1 MTTMKRYRSVI
12 FAAQAMLT
20 LLIGCQSES
29 HSQQTAAL
37 SRYEATVTR
46 TPHGV
51 AHITA
56 ASWGALGFGE
66 AYAAAED
73 QVCNMALALLQSR
86 GESAS
91 VFGPG
96 REQRNLTRDITVK
109 ALGIPERAEAAL
121 QAQAPDIREW
131 IEGYTAG
138 YNHYLAEH
146 PEGVGSWCDQ
156 AEWVRPVNADAFM
169 AQYLTLVQTLPRAS
183 SAIAAA
189 RLPEPRVSASQPSAA
204 EVWASRPPE
213 SSEADWVR
221 APQLTSTLT
230 DLTLRDMGSNAWA
243 LGDGRTQSANSLL
256 LANPHYPWY
265 GIARFWEKHL
275 TIPGVYDAYG
285 VSLIG
290 TPGVSLGFNA
300 HVGWSHTVSNSKR
313 TVIYQLTLDPSDPT
327 RYRWG
332 NGWRSLTSV
341 DVNVDVRSESKLS
354 TTSHTVWSSHHGP
367 LIALPGI
374 TEDPFTVFAI
384 RDANADNLHVMGQWQ
399 AMGQAQG
406 MDDFIDAHRRFN
418 AMPWVNTIAVS
429 REGRAA
435 YIDNSTVG
443 ALSPEAIADWQARV
457 SADPRQQFLY
467 LDQGLVILDG
477 SQPAHDW
484 RDTSSPVPQT
494 EPFERRPLIESHDY
508 VFNAN
513 DSYWLSDPDN
523 PTTALSP
530 LYGPTHSPRTVRTRM
545 NVELLRPDS
554 PLGYAGKDA
563 LFSMAEMQTALF
575 ANDSLTAQLLLP
587 ELLAACADSP
597 ERALATE
604 TIDLKVACSVLAD
617 WDRRFN
623 LDSRGAVLFRE
634 WLTRYP
640 YNETYLGREL
650 FALPFNPKEPVTTPA
665 GLKDAATA
673 LDKLAEAVALMQ
685 QVGIPLDAPLGKHQ
699 RGHRMN
705 EIFPVHGGNR
715 REGIANL
722 QVSATRYS
730 NPTETPVYTGSD
742 AFLTDSESLSETGY
756 NVVHG
761 SSFIMTLAFTD
772 EGPEAEAILSYSQS
786 GNPDSD
792 FFDDQTALYRDKVW
806 RDILFSQEDITREA
820 ISVNIVRGG
829 SLTVQGDP

>member
-1 MTTMKRYRSVI
+1 MINRNQNFTAT
-12 FAAQAMLT
+12 AAVLALSNVSLLT
-20 LLIGCQSES
+20 ACQSETS
-29 HSQQTAAL
+29 PTATVE
-37 SRYEATVTR
+37 SPRYEATVTR
-46 TPHGV
+46 THHGV

-56 ASWGALGFGE
+56 SSWGALGFGE

-109 ALGIPERAEAAL
+109 ALGIPERAGAAL
-121 QAQAPDIREW
+121 QAQAPDIRDW
-131 IEGYTAG
+131 IEGYAAG
-138 YNHYLAEH
+138 YNQYLAEH
-146 PEGVGSWCDQ
+146 SGVVGSWCDQ
-156 AEWVRPVNADAFM
+156 AEWVRPVSAEAFM

-183 SAIAAA
+183 GANAAA
-189 RLPEPRVSASQPSAA
+189 GLPEPVASEPSFLAPEVSAVKALRSRDA
-204 EVWASRPPE
+204 ETMAV
-213 SSEADWVR
+213 
-221 APQLTSTLT
+221 PQLASALT

-243 LGDGRTQSANSLL
+243 LGDGRTEGANSLL

-300 HVGWSHTVSNSKR
+300 DVGWSHTVSNSKR
-313 TVIYQLTLDPSDPT
+313 TVIYQLTLDPDDPT
-327 RYRWG
+327 RYRWADD
-332 NGWRSLTSV
+332 WRALTAVEVQVGIKAEQAIAPKTHSV
-341 DVNVDVRSESKLS
+341 
-354 TTSHTVWSSHHGP
+354 WFSHHGP
-367 LIALPGI
+367 LIALPGV
-374 TEDPFTVFAI
+374 TDDPYTVFAV
-384 RDANADNLHVMGQWQ
+384 RDANADNIHVMGQWQ
-399 AMGQAQG
+399 AMGQAKG
-406 MDDFIDAHRRFN
+406 MDEFIDAHRRFN
-418 AMPWVNTIAVS
+418 AMPWINTIAVS

-443 ALSPEAIADWQARV
+443 ALSPEAIEDWQTRV

-477 SQPAHDW
+477 SRADQDW
-484 RDTSSPVPQT
+484 RETSSPVPQT
-494 EPFERRPLIESHDY
+494 EPFDQRPLIESRDY

-513 DSYWLSDPDN
+513 DSYWLSDPAN
-523 PTTALSP
+523 PATPLSP

-554 PLGYAGKDA
+554 PLGYAGEDT
-563 LFSMAEMQTALF
+563 LFSMAEVQRALF

-587 ELLAACADSP
+587 EMLTACATDP
-597 ERALATE
+597 QRQLGTD
-604 TIDLKVACSVLAD
+604 TIDLSAACDVLAN

-623 LDSRGAVLFRE
+623 VDSRGAVLFRE

-640 YNETYLGREL
+640 YSETYLGREL
-650 FALPFNPKEPVTTPA
+650 FDVPFNPAKPLTTPF
-665 GLKDAATA
+665 GLKNSDIA
-673 LDKLAEAVALMQ
+673 LDKLAEAVVMMVEAG
-685 QVGIPLDAPLGKHQ
+685 VPLDTPLGKHQ

-705 EIFPVHGGNR
+705 ETFPIHGGNR

-730 NPTETPVYTGSD
+730 NPTETPIYTGSD
-742 AFLTDSESLSETGY
+742 TFVVDSESLSETGY

-761 SSFIMTLAFTD
+761 SSFIMTLVYTN
-772 EGPEAEAILSYSQS
+772 EGPEAQAILSYSQS

-792 FFDDQTALYRDKVW
+792 YFSDQTALYRDKEW
-806 RDILFSQEDITREA
+806 RDILFSPEDIARDA
-820 ISVNIVRGG
+820 LSVKTITSGKSAAG
-829 SLTVQGDP
+829 L

>member
-1 MTTMKRYRSVI
+1 MAPINKVRSV
-12 FAAQAMLT
+12 MLTPLT
-20 LLIGCQSES
+20 LLILLTGCQSES
-29 HSQQTAAL
+29 QSQQTGEPP
-37 SRYEATVTR
+37 RYEATVTR

-109 ALGIPERAEAAL
+109 ALGIPGRAEAAL

-131 IEGYTAG
+131 IEGYAAG
-138 YNHYLAEH
+138 FNHYLAEH
-146 PEGVGSWCDQ
+146 AEGVGSWCDQ

-169 AQYLTLVQTLPRAS
+169 AQYSTMVQTLPRAGA
-183 SAIAAA
+183 AIAAA
-189 RLPEPRVSASQPSAA
+189 RLPEPRVSTSQPSATEA
-204 EVWASRPPE
+204 WTSGAPE

-221 APQLTSTLT
+221 VPQLASTLT

-243 LGDGRTQSANSLL
+243 LGDGRTEGANSLL

-290 TPGVSLGFNA
+290 IPGVSLGFNG

-313 TVIYQLTLDPSDPT
+313 TVIYRLTLNPIDPT

-332 NGWRSLTSV
+332 DGWRSLTSV
-341 DVNVDVRSESKLS
+341 DVDVDVRSESEVS
-354 TTSHTVWSSHHGP
+354 TTSYTVWSSHHGP

-374 TEDPFTVFAI
+374 TDDPFTVFAV
-384 RDANADNLHVMGQWQ
+384 RDANTENLHVMGQWQ

-418 AMPWVNTIAVS
+418 AMPWINTIAVS

-443 ALSPEAIADWQARV
+443 ALSPDTIADWQARV
-457 SADPRQQFLY
+457 SVDPRQHFLY

-477 SQPAHDW
+477 SRPDHDW

-494 EPFERRPLIESHDY
+494 EPFEQRPLIESRDY

-513 DSYWLSDPDN
+513 DSYWLSDPEN
-523 PTTALSP
+523 PATALSP

-545 NVELLRPDS
+545 NVELLRPNS
-554 PLGYAGKDA
+554 PLGYAGNDA

-597 ERALATE
+597 ERVLATE
-604 TIDLKVACSVLAD
+604 TIDLKVACSILGD

-650 FALPFNPKEPVTTPA
+650 FLLPFNPAEPLTTPA

-685 QVGIPLDAPLGKHQ
+685 QLGVPLDTPLGEHQ

-722 QVSATRYS
+722 QISASRYS
-730 NPTETPVYTGSD
+730 NPAETPVYTGSD
-742 AFLTDSESLSETGY
+742 AFMSDSESLSETGY

-829 SLTVQGDP
+829 SHTVQGEP

>member
-1 MTTMKRYRSVI
+1 MINMN
-12 FAAQAMLT
+12 QHLT
-20 LLIGCQSES
+20 A
-29 HSQQTAAL
+29 TAAVLAL
-37 SRYEATVTR
+37 SATSLMTACHSETLSLNATESSHYEATVTR

-56 ASWGALGFGE
+56 SSWGALGFGE

-96 REQRNLTRDITVK
+96 HEQSNLARDITVK
-109 ALGIPERAEAAL
+109 ALGIPERAGAAL
-121 QAQAPDIREW
+121 QAQTPDIRDW
-131 IEGYTAG
+131 IEGYAAG
-138 YNHYLAEH
+138 YNQYLAEH
-146 PEGVGSWCDQ
+146 PEGAGSWCDQ
-156 AEWVRPVNADAFM
+156 AEWVRPVSAKEFM

-183 SAIAAA
+183 GAIAAA
-189 RLPEPRVSASQPSAA
+189 GLPEPAAGDTSLSVTEASAMKAPRPRDA
-204 EVWASRPPE
+204 EAMPV
-213 SSEADWVR
+213 
-221 APQLTSTLT
+221 PQLASTLA

-243 LGDGRTQSANSLL
+243 LGDGRTEGANSLL

-313 TVIYQLTLDPSDPT
+313 TVFYQLNLDPDDPT

-332 NGWRSLTSV
+332 DGWRSLTALEVEVGVKV
-341 DVNVDVRSESKLS
+341 DEGVAPK
-354 TTSHTVWSSHHGP
+354 THTVWFSHHGP

-374 TEDPFTVFAI
+374 NDDPRTVFAV
-384 RDANADNLHVMGQWQ
+384 RDANADNIHVLGQWQ
-399 AMGQAQG
+399 AMGQATG
-406 MDDFIDAHRRFN
+406 MDEFIDAHRRFN

-443 ALSPEAIADWQARV
+443 ALSPQAIEGWRERV
-457 SADPRQQFLY
+457 SADPRQQSLY

-477 SQPAHDW
+477 SRADQDW
-484 RDTSSPVPQT
+484 RETSSPVPQT
-494 EPFERRPLIESHDY
+494 EPFDQRPLIESRDY

-513 DSYWLSDPDN
+513 DSYWLSDPAN
-523 PTTALSP
+523 PAEALSP

-554 PLGYAGKDA
+554 PLGYAGEDA
-563 LFSMAEMQTALF
+563 LFSMAEVQRALF

-587 ELLAACADSP
+587 EMLAACANEP
-597 ERALATE
+597 KRELGTE
-604 TIDLKVACSVLAD
+604 TIDLTVACEVLAN

-623 LDSRGAVLFRE
+623 TGSRGAILFRE

-650 FALPFNPKEPVTTPA
+650 FDVSFNPAKPLTTPF
-665 GLKDAATA
+665 GLKNPDTA
-673 LDKLAEAVALMQ
+673 LNKLAEAVALM
-685 QVGIPLDAPLGKHQ
+685 VDAGVSLDTTLGKYQ

-705 EIFPVHGGNR
+705 EIFPIHGGNR

-730 NPTETPVYTGSD
+730 NPTETPIYTGSD
-742 AFLTDSESLSETGY
+742 TFVADSESLSKTGY

-761 SSFIMTLAFTD
+761 SSFIMTLAYTD
-772 EGPEAEAILSYSQS
+772 EGPEAQAILSYSQS
-786 GNPDSD
+786 GDPDSD
-792 FFDDQTALYRDKVW
+792 YFSDQTALYRDKKW
-806 RDILFSQEDITREA
+806 RDILFSPEDVARDA
-820 ISVNIVRGG
+820 LSVNI
-829 SLTVQGDP
+829 LTSGTSDAGL

>member
-1 MTTMKRYRSVI
+1 MINISQNRVAT
-12 FAAQAMLT
+12 AAALALVAASSLT
-20 LLIGCQSES
+20 ACQSES
-29 HSQQTAAL
+29 SSQQAID
-37 SRYEATVTR
+37 SPRYEATVTR

-86 GESAS
+86 GESAT

-96 REQRNLTRDITVK
+96 HEQRNLTRDITVK
-109 ALGIPERAEAAL
+109 ALGIPERAGAAL
-121 QAQAPDIREW
+121 QAQTPDIREW
-131 IEGYTAG
+131 IEGYAAG
-138 YNHYLAEH
+138 YNQYLAEH

-156 AEWVRPVNADAFM
+156 AEWVRPVSAEAFM

-183 SAIAAA
+183 GAIAAA
-189 RLPEPRVSASQPSAA
+189 GLPEPAAGAPSLSAA
-204 EVWASRPPE
+204 DAPAVKAPE
-213 SSEADWVR
+213 SRSVEAMPVPKL
-221 APQLTSTLT
+221 ASTLS
-230 DLTLRDMGSNAWA
+230 DLTLRGMGSNAWA
-243 LGDGRTQSANSLL
+243 LGDGRTEGANSLL

-332 NGWRSLTSV
+332 DDWRTL
-341 DVNVDVRSESKLS
+341 DS
-354 TTSHTVWSSHHGP
+354 TAVEIGVKAEDGIALKQHTVWFSHHGP
-367 LIALPGI
+367 LIALPGVI
-374 TEDPFTVFAI
+374 DDPYTVFAV
-384 RDANADNLHVMGQWQ
+384 RDANAENLHVLGQWQ
-399 AMGQAQG
+399 AMGQAKG
-406 MDDFIDAHRRFN
+406 MDEFINAHRRFN
-418 AMPWVNTIAVS
+418 AMPWINTIAVS

-443 ALSPEAIADWQARV
+443 ALSSEAIADWRARL
-457 SADPRQQFLY
+457 SSDPRQQFLY

-477 SQPAHDW
+477 SRLDQDW
-484 RDTSSPVPQT
+484 RETSSPVPQT
-494 EPFERRPLIESHDY
+494 EPFEQRPLIESRDY

-513 DSYWLSDPDN
+513 DSYWLSDPAN
-523 PTTALSP
+523 PAEALSP

-554 PLGYAGKDA
+554 PLGYAGEDA
-563 LFSMAEMQTALF
+563 LFSMVEVQTALF
-575 ANDSLTAQLLLP
+575 GNDSLTAHLLLP
-587 ELLAACADSP
+587 ELLAACADESQR
-597 ERALATE
+597 EFVTG
-604 TIDLKVACSVLAD
+604 TVDLEAACDVLAN

-623 LDSRGAVLFRE
+623 VDSRGAVLFRE

-650 FALPFNPKEPVTTPA
+650 FAVPFNPAKPLTTPL
-665 GLKDAATA
+665 GLKDPGIA
-673 LDKLAEAVALMQ
+673 LDKLAEAVALMTGA
-685 QVGIPLDAPLGKHQ
+685 GIPLDTELGTHQ
-699 RGHRMN
+699 RGHRMR
-705 EIFPVHGGNR
+705 EVIPVHGGNR

-730 NPTETPVYTGSD
+730 NPTETPIYTGSD
-742 AFLTDSESLSETGY
+742 VFVTDSESLSETGY

-761 SSFIMTLAFTD
+761 SSFIMTLAYTD
-772 EGPEAEAILSYSQS
+772 EGPEAQAILSYSQS
-786 GNPDSD
+786 GDPDSEY
-792 FFDDQTALYRDKVW
+792 FSDQTALYRDKMW
-806 RDILFSQEDITREA
+806 RDILFEPTDIAREA
-820 ISVNIVRGG
+820 ISVTTLKSG
-829 SLTVQGDP
+829 SSETSP

>member
-1 MTTMKRYRSVI
+1 MTTMNRHRSVI
-12 FAAQAMLT
+12 FAAQAVLT
-20 LLIGCQSES
+20 LLTGCQSES

-37 SRYEATVTR
+37 SRYEASVTR

-73 QVCNMALALLQSR
+73 HVCNMALALLQSR

-109 ALGIPERAEAAL
+109 ALGIPQRAEAAL
-121 QAQAPDIREW
+121 QEQSPDIREW
-131 IEGYTAG
+131 VEGYAAG

-146 PEGVGSWCDQ
+146 PKGVGSWCDQ

-183 SAIAAA
+183 GAIAAA
-189 RLPEPRVSASQPSAA
+189 RLPVPQLSASQPYAA
-204 EVWASRPPE
+204 EALASRPPE
-213 SSEADWVR
+213 SSEGDWGH
-221 APQLTSTLT
+221 APQLTNTLT
-230 DLTLRDMGSNAWA
+230 DLALRDMGSNAWA
-243 LGDGRTQSANSLL
+243 LGDGRTEGANSLL

-290 TPGVSLGFNA
+290 FPGVSLGFNA

-341 DVNVDVRSESKLS
+341 EVDVDVGNESKLS
-354 TTSHTVWSSHHGP
+354 TLSHTVWSSHHGP
-367 LIALPGI
+367 LIALPDI
-374 TEDPFTVFAI
+374 TEDPFTVFAV

-418 AMPWVNTIAVS
+418 AMPWINTIAVS
-429 REGRAA
+429 REGRTA

-443 ALSPEAIADWQARV
+443 ALSLEAIADWQARV
-457 SADPRQQFLY
+457 SADPWQQFLY

-477 SQPAHDW
+477 SRPAHDW
-484 RDTSSPVPQT
+484 QDTSSPVPKT
-494 EPFERRPLIESHDY
+494 EPFERRPLIESRDY

-523 PTTALSP
+523 PATALSP
-530 LYGPTHSPRTVRTRM
+530 LYGPTHTPRTVRTRI
-545 NVELLRPDS
+545 NVELLRTDS
-554 PLGYAGKDA
+554 PLGYAGNDA

-597 ERALATE
+597 EQALATE
-604 TIDLKVACSVLAD
+604 KINLKVACSVLAD

-650 FALPFNPKEPVTTPA
+650 FALPFNPAEPLTTPA

-673 LDKLAEAVALMQ
+673 LNKLAEAVALMQ
-685 QVGIPLDAPLGKHQ
+685 QAGIPLDTPLGEHQ

-730 NPTETPVYTGSD
+730 NPTGTPVYTGSD
-742 AFLTDSESLSETGY
+742 DFIEDSESLSETGY

>member
-1 MTTMKRYRSVI
+1 MINMNQTFTTRTVALALSAI
-12 FAAQAMLT
+12 SLLT
-20 LLIGCQSES
+20 ACQSETS
-29 HSQQTAAL
+29 STATVD
-37 SRYEATVTR
+37 SPRYEATVTR

-96 REQRNLTRDITVK
+96 HEQRNLTRDITVK
-109 ALGIPERAEAAL
+109 ALGIPERAGAAL
-121 QAQAPDIREW
+121 QAQAPDIRDW
-131 IEGYTAG
+131 IEGYAAG
-138 YNHYLAEH
+138 YNRYLAEH

-156 AEWVRPVNADAFM
+156 AEWVRPVSAEAFM

-183 SAIAAA
+183 GAIAAA
-189 RLPEPRVSASQPSAA
+189 GLPEPAAGAPSLSAA
-204 EVWASRPPE
+204 DAPAVKAPE
-213 SSEADWVR
+213 SRSVEAMPVPKL
-221 APQLTSTLT
+221 ASTLS
-230 DLTLRDMGSNAWA
+230 DLTLRGMGSNAWA
-243 LGDGRTQSANSLL
+243 LGDGRTEGANSLL

-327 RYRWG
+327 QYRWADD
-332 NGWRSLTSV
+332 WRALTAV
-341 DVNVDVRSESKLS
+341 EVEVGVKLEEGIAPK
-354 TTSHTVWSSHHGP
+354 THTVWFSHHGP
-367 LIALPGI
+367 LIALPGV
-374 TEDPFTVFAI
+374 TEDPYAVFAV
-384 RDANADNLHVMGQWQ
+384 RDANADNIHVLGQWQ
-399 AMGQAQG
+399 AMGQAKG
-406 MDDFIDAHRRFN
+406 MDEFIDAHRRFN
-418 AMPWVNTIAVS
+418 AMPWINTIAVS

-443 ALSPEAIADWQARV
+443 ALSSEAIEDWRTRV
-457 SADPRQQFLY
+457 SADPREQFLY

-477 SQPAHDW
+477 SRPDHDW
-484 RDTSSPVPQT
+484 RETSSPVPQT
-494 EPFERRPLIESHDY
+494 EPFEQRPLIESRDY

-513 DSYWLSDPDN
+513 DSYWLSDPAN
-523 PTTALSP
+523 PAEVLSP

-554 PLGYAGKDA
+554 PLGYAGEDA
-563 LFSMAEMQTALF
+563 LFSMVEVQTALF
-575 ANDSLTAQLLLP
+575 GNDSLTAQLLLP
-587 ELLAACADSP
+587 ELLAACADEP
-597 ERALATE
+597 QRELATG
-604 TIDLKVACSVLAD
+604 TVDLEAACGVLEN

-623 LDSRGAVLFRE
+623 VDSRGAVLFRE

-650 FALPFNPKEPVTTPA
+650 FAVPFNPAKPLTTPL
-665 GLKDAATA
+665 GLKDPGTA
-673 LDKLAEAVALMQ
+673 LDKLAEAVALMDEA
-685 QVGIPLDAPLGKHQ
+685 GLPLDTPLGKHQ
-699 RGHRMN
+699 RGHRMR
-705 EIFPVHGGNR
+705 EVIPVHGGNR

-722 QVSATRYS
+722 QVSATRYG
-730 NPTETPVYTGSD
+730 NPTETPIYTGSD
-742 AFLTDSESLSETGY
+742 AFVADSESLSETGY

-761 SSFIMTLAFTD
+761 SSFIMTLAYTD
-772 EGPEAEAILSYSQS
+772 EGPEAQAILSYSQS
-786 GNPDSD
+786 GNPGSD
-792 FFDDQTALYRDKVW
+792 YFSDQTALYRDKMW
-806 RDILFSQEDITREA
+806 RDILFEPTDIAREA
-820 ISVNIVRGG
+820 ISVTTLKSG
-829 SLTVQGDP
+829 SSETSP

>member
-1 MTTMKRYRSVI
+1 MINRNQNFTET
-12 FAAQAMLT
+12 AAVLALSTVSLLT
-20 LLIGCQSES
+20 ACQSETS
-29 HSQQTAAL
+29 LTATVE
-37 SRYEATVTR
+37 SPRYEATVAR

-56 ASWGALGFGE
+56 TSWGALGFGE

-109 ALGIPERAEAAL
+109 ALGIPERAGAAL
-121 QAQAPDIREW
+121 KAQAPDIRDW
-131 IEGYTAG
+131 IEGYAAG
-138 YNHYLAEH
+138 YNQYLAEH

-156 AEWVRPVNADAFM
+156 ADWVRPVSAEAFM

-183 SAIAAA
+183 GAIAAA
-189 RLPEPRVSASQPSAA
+189 GLPEPVASEISLSAHDAPAVKTPRLQDVKTLP
-204 EVWASRPPE
+204 V
-213 SSEADWVR
+213 
-221 APQLTSTLT
+221 PQLASTLT

-243 LGDGRTQSANSLL
+243 LGDGRTEGANSLL

-300 HVGWSHTVSNSKR
+300 DVGWSHTVSNSKR
-313 TVIYQLTLDPSDPT
+313 TVIYQLTLDPDRPT
-327 RYRWG
+327 RYRWADD
-332 NGWRSLTSV
+332 WRALTAV
-341 DVNVDVRSESKLS
+341 EVQVGIKAEQGVAP
-354 TTSHTVWSSHHGP
+354 TTHTVWFSHHGP
-367 LIALPGI
+367 LIALPGV
-374 TEDPFTVFAI
+374 TDDPYTVFAV
-384 RDANADNLHVMGQWQ
+384 RDANADNIHVMGQWQ
-399 AMGQAQG
+399 AMGQAKG
-406 MDDFIDAHRRFN
+406 MDEFIDAHRRFN
-418 AMPWVNTIAVS
+418 AMPWINTIAVS

-443 ALSPEAIADWQARV
+443 ALSPEAIKAWRTSV

-467 LDQGLVILDG
+467 FNQGLVILDG
-477 SQPAHDW
+477 SRADQDW
-484 RDTSSPVPQT
+484 LETSSPVPQT
-494 EPFERRPLIESHDY
+494 VPFEQRPLIESRDY

-513 DSYWLSDPDN
+513 DSYWLSDPAN
-523 PTTALSP
+523 PATPLSP

-554 PLGYAGKDA
+554 PLGYAGDDA
-563 LFSMAEMQTALF
+563 LFSMAEVQRALF
-575 ANDSLTAQLLLP
+575 SNDSLTAQLLLP
-587 ELLAACADSP
+587 EILAACAKDP
-597 ERALATE
+597 QRQLGTN
-604 TIDLKVACSVLAD
+604 TIDLSAACDVLAN

-623 LDSRGAVLFRE
+623 VDSRGAVLFRE

-650 FALPFNPKEPVTTPA
+650 FDVPFNPAKPFTTPF
-665 GLKDAATA
+665 GLKNADTA
-673 LDKLAEAVALMQ
+673 LDKLAEAVALMAEA
-685 QVGIPLDAPLGKHQ
+685 GITLDTPLGEHQ
-699 RGHRMN
+699 WGYRMK
-705 EIFPVHGGNR
+705 ETFPIHGGNR

-730 NPTETPVYTGSD
+730 NPIETPIYTGSD
-742 AFLTDSESLSETGY
+742 TFVADSESLSETGY

-761 SSFIMTLAFTD
+761 SSFIMTLAYTD
-772 EGPEAEAILSYSQS
+772 EGPEAQAILSYSQS

-792 FFDDQTALYRDKVW
+792 YFSDQTQLYRDKIW
-806 RDILFSQEDITREA
+806 RDILFSPQDIARDA
-820 ISVNIVRGG
+820 ISVQTITSRESATG
-829 SLTVQGDP
+829 P

>member
-1 MTTMKRYRSVI
+1 MININQNLTAT
-12 FAAQAMLT
+12 AAALALVGASSLT
-20 LLIGCQSES
+20 ACQSES
-29 HSQQTAAL
+29 PSQQAGDL
-37 SRYEATVTR
+37 LRYEATVTR

-109 ALGIPERAEAAL
+109 ALGIPERAGGAL
-121 QAQAPDIREW
+121 QAQTPDIREW
-131 IEGYTAG
+131 IEGYAAG
-138 YNHYLAEH
+138 YNQYLAEH
-146 PEGVGSWCDQ
+146 PAGVGSWCDQ
-156 AEWVRPVNADAFM
+156 AEWVRPVTAEAFM

-183 SAIAAA
+183 GAIAAA
-189 RLPEPRVSASQPSAA
+189 SLPEPVASETSPSA
-204 EVWASRPPE
+204 VE
-213 SSEADWVR
+213 SSTVKAPDSRSAEAMSV
-221 APQLTSTLT
+221 PQLASTLT

-243 LGDGRTQSANSLL
+243 LGDGRTEGANSLL

-313 TVIYQLTLDPSDPT
+313 TVIYQLTLDPDDPT
-327 RYRWG
+327 RYRWAD
-332 NGWRSLTSV
+332 GWRALSAV
-341 DVNVDVRSESKLS
+341 EVEVGVKLEEGV
-354 TTSHTVWSSHHGP
+354 TPKTHTIWFSHHGP
-367 LIALPGI
+367 LIALPGV
-374 TEDPFTVFAI
+374 TDDPYTVFAV
-384 RDANADNLHVMGQWQ
+384 RDANADNIHVLGQWQ
-399 AMGQAQG
+399 AMGQAKG
-406 MDDFIDAHRRFN
+406 MDELIDAHRRFN
-418 AMPWVNTIAVS
+418 AMPWINTIAVS

-443 ALSPEAIADWQARV
+443 ALSPEAMEDWRTRI

-477 SQPAHDW
+477 YRPDHDW

-494 EPFERRPLIESHDY
+494 EPFEQRPLIESRDY

-513 DSYWLSDPDN
+513 DSYWLSDPAN
-523 PTTALSP
+523 PAEALSP

-554 PLGYAGKDA
+554 PLGYAGDDA
-563 LFSMAEMQTALF
+563 LFSMTEVQAALF
-575 ANDSLTAQLLLP
+575 GNDSLTAHLLLP
-587 ELLAACADSP
+587 ELLAACADEP
-597 ERALATE
+597 RVALE
-604 TIDLKVACSVLAD
+604 TGTVDLSAACGVLAN

-623 LDSRGAVLFRE
+623 VDSRGAVLFRE

-650 FALPFNPKEPVTTPA
+650 FSVPFNPAEPLTTPL
-665 GLKDAATA
+665 GLKDPETA
-673 LDKLAEAVALMQ
+673 LDKLAEAVALMTEA
-685 QVGIPLDAPLGKHQ
+685 GIPLDTPLGEHQ
-699 RGHRMN
+699 RGHRMS
-705 EIFPVHGGNR
+705 EVISIHGGNR

-730 NPTETPVYTGSD
+730 NPTETPIYTGSD
-742 AFLTDSESLSETGY
+742 TFVADSESLSETGY

-761 SSFIMTLAFTD
+761 SSFIMTLAYTD
-772 EGPEAEAILSYSQS
+772 EGPQAQAILSYSQS

-792 FFDDQTALYRDKVW
+792 YFSDQTALYRDKVW
-806 RDILFSQEDITREA
+806 RDIFFTPEDIAREA
-820 ISVNIVRGG
+820 VSVKTITSGKSVTGH
-829 SLTVQGDP
+829 

>member
-1 MTTMKRYRSVI
+1 MINMNQTFTATTAVLALST
-12 FAAQAMLT
+12 FSLLT
-20 LLIGCQSES
+20 ACQSETS
-29 HSQQTAAL
+29 SKATVE
-37 SRYEATVTR
+37 SPRYEATVTR

-109 ALGIPERAEAAL
+109 ALGIPERAGAAL
-121 QAQAPDIREW
+121 QAQAADIRDW
-131 IEGYTAG
+131 IKGYAAG
-138 YNHYLAEH
+138 YNQYLAEH
-146 PEGVGSWCDQ
+146 PGGVGSWCDQ
-156 AEWVRPVNADAFM
+156 ADWVRPVSAEAFM

-189 RLPEPRVSASQPSAA
+189 GLPGPVASAMSLSMP
-204 EVWASRPPE
+204 EVPAVKAIQLHDVE
-213 SSEADWVR
+213 TLTV
-221 APQLTSTLT
+221 PQLASTLT

-243 LGDGRTQSANSLL
+243 LGDGRTEGANSLL

-300 HVGWSHTVSNSKR
+300 DVGWSHTVSNSKR
-313 TVIYQLTLDPSDPT
+313 TVIYQLTLDPDDPT
-327 RYRWG
+327 RYRWAD
-332 NGWRSLTSV
+332 GWRALTALEV
-341 DVNVDVRSESKLS
+341 EVGVKLEEGVAPK
-354 TTSHTVWSSHHGP
+354 THTVWFSHHGP
-367 LIALPGI
+367 LIALPGV
-374 TEDPFTVFAI
+374 TDDPYTVFAV
-384 RDANADNLHVMGQWQ
+384 RDANADNIHVLGQWQ
-399 AMGQAQG
+399 AMGQAKG
-406 MDDFIDAHRRFN
+406 MDEFIGAHRRFN
-418 AMPWVNTIAVS
+418 AMPWINTIAVS

-443 ALSPEAIADWQARV
+443 ALSSEAIADWRARL
-457 SADPRQQFLY
+457 SSDPRQQFLY

-477 SQPAHDW
+477 SRPDQDW
-484 RDTSSPVPQT
+484 RETSSPVPQT
-494 EPFERRPLIESHDY
+494 EPFEQRPLIESRDY

-513 DSYWLSDPDN
+513 DSYWLSDPTN
-523 PTTALSP
+523 PAEALSP

-554 PLGYAGKDA
+554 PFGYAGEDA
-563 LFSMAEMQTALF
+563 LFSMVEVQTALF
-575 ANDSLTAQLLLP
+575 GNDSLTAQLLLP
-587 ELLAACADSP
+587 ELLAACADEP
-597 ERALATE
+597 QRELATG
-604 TIDLKVACSVLAD
+604 TVDLEAACQVLAN

-623 LDSRGAVLFRE
+623 VDSRGAVLFRE

-650 FALPFNPKEPVTTPA
+650 FAVPFNPAKPLTTPL
-665 GLKDAATA
+665 GLKDPGTA
-673 LDKLAEAVALMQ
+673 LDKLAEAVALMT
-685 QVGIPLDAPLGKHQ
+685 GAEIPLDTELGTHQ
-699 RGHRMN
+699 RGHRMR
-705 EIFPVHGGNR
+705 EVIPVHGGNR

-730 NPTETPVYTGSD
+730 NPTETPIYTGSD
-742 AFLTDSESLSETGY
+742 VFVADSESLSETGY

-761 SSFIMTLAFTD
+761 SSFIMTLAYTD
-772 EGPEAEAILSYSQS
+772 EGPDAQAILSYSQS
-786 GNPDSD
+786 GDPDSD
-792 FFDDQTALYRDKVW
+792 YFSDQTALYRDKMW
-806 RDILFSQEDITREA
+806 RDILFEPTDIAREA
-820 ISVNIVRGG
+820 ISVTTLKSG
-829 SLTVQGDP
+829 SSETSP